1 MRIVFMGTPDF
12 AVGALEALIGAG
24 HQVAA
29 VVTQPDKPKGR
40 GKEVQMTPVKV
51 CAQKYGIPVFQPVK
65 VKEPEAVETLRAY
78 QADIFVVAAFGQILS
93 EEILAMP
100 KYGCVNIHASLL
112 PKYRGAGPI
121 QWAII
126 NGEKITGVTIMQM
139 DKGLDTGDMLFQT
152 EVEIASD
159 ETADTLHDKLA
170 AAGARLIVEALEKIE
185 TGEVTP
191 VKQNDADSCYAK
203 MLQKSMGKIDWQM
216 EAEKLD
222 CLIRGLISW
231 PGASTVYRGKTLKI
245 WQEEVVLEEASAGS
259 VSPGQKRTAENGV
272 TEQEKEAAVG
282 NALPGTVVRVDKDA
296 FYVQTG
302 KGVLKVLA
310 VQPEGKKRMA
320 VKDFLL
326 GYPVKTG
333 ETLL

>member
-65 VKEPEAVETLRAY
+65 VKEPEAVETLRGY
-78 QADIFVVAAFGQILS
+78 RGDIFVVAAFGQILS

-100 KYGCVNIHASLL
+100 KFGCVNIHASLL

-170 AAGARLIVEALEKIE
+170 AAGARLIVEALAKIE

>member
-12 AVGALEALIGAG
+12 AVGALQALIEAG

-40 GKEVQMTPVKV
+40 GKELQMTPVKA
-51 CAQKYGIPVFQPVK
+51 CAAAHDIPVFQPVK
-65 VKEPEAVETLRAY
+65 IKDPEAVAVLRGY

-93 EEILAMP
+93 EEILTMP
-100 KYGCVNIHASLL
+100 KYGCINIHASLL

-126 NGEKITGVTIMQM
+126 DGEKKTGVTIMQM
-139 DKGLDTGDMLFQT
+139 EKGLDTGDMLLQT
-152 EVEIASD
+152 EVEITSR

-170 AAGARLIVEALEKIE
+170 AAGARLIVEALPKIE
-185 TGEVTP
+185 AGQVTP
-191 VKQNDADSCYAK
+191 RKQNDAESCYAK
-203 MLQKSMGKIDWQM
+203 MLTKSMGRIDWSM
-216 EAEKLD
+216 DAEKLD

-231 PGASTVYRGKTLKI
+231 PGAATLLRGKTLKI
-245 WQEEVVLEEASAGS
+245 WEEEPADAASFAVQTERKEPGVVLS
-259 VSPGQKRTAENGV
+259 V
-272 TEQEKEAAVG
+272 EKE
-282 NALPGTVVRVDKDA
+282 A

-302 KGVLKVLA
+302 SGVLKVTA
-310 VQPEGKKRMA
+310 VQPEGKRRMA

-326 GYPVKTG
+326 GYPIKAG
-333 ETLL
+333 EMFTAFAQ